1 MGNLDQI
8 FSPKSTGSEQFT
20 LKCSFFEIYNEQI
33 IDLLRNDPKSVSSL
47 KVQETKSK
55 EVEV

>member
-1 MGNLDQI
+1 M

-55 EVEV
+55 EIEV